1 MVFSLYGNVCSCFS
15 LSFSTHTHTHIQL
28 ATHMQNRAHVYSCAF
43 MHTLAHSRRGVGRG
57 LLDSRAGA
65 FLAIMGQL
73 DRTHTHKFPLYRE
86 LKCRVR
92 PLKLRKGCF
101 CRTHPKPHWGLI
113 CRVIQ
118 SDLLVKTKTSFI
130 DSDCLCKLHKILKKL
145 ECSFYP
151 QLEFIGFLYMYT
163 TKKVKCKMNRYS
175 VSTFFL
181 NLRLRISFCPT
192 VYLMNRTIP
201 VQIKML
207 LISL

>member
-1 MVFSLYGNVCSCFS
+1 MRFYYCMFKLSVCVIISYYCLQSRMSAFIRKGHQKQNLCIQWCFLFTGTSAAASLCRSPH
-15 LSFSTHTHTHIQL
+15 THTHTQL

-73 DRTHTHKFPLYRE
+73 DRTHTHKFPLYRK

-118 SDLLVKTKTSFI
+118 SDLLVKTKTISFI
-130 DSDCLCKLHKILKKL
+130 DSDYLCKLHKILKKL

-151 QLEFIGFLYMYT
+151 QLDFIGFLYM
-163 TKKVKCKMNRYS
+163 
-175 VSTFFL
+175 
-181 NLRLRISFCPT
+181 
-192 VYLMNRTIP
+192 
-201 VQIKML
+201 
-207 LISL
+207 